1 MSTIGSN
8 PPPIHST
15 GLDPAGGQVSFDD
28 LRQQGLL
35 QTDAGLVLPEAAPAA
50 LVDPGEAV
58 LNLSAWG
65 EGDAGRALPRSDLLE
80 GRLAQLDRA
89 DAASEGVDG
98 ILASL

>member
-8 PPPIHST
+8 PPPIHPT

-28 LRQQGLL
+28 LFKQGL
-35 QTDAGLVLPEAAPAA
+35 QQADAGLVLPEAAPAA
-50 LVDPGEAV
+50 LVDPGETV

-65 EGDAGRALPRSDLLE
+65 EGDASRALPRSDAFE
-80 GRLAQLDRA
+80 GRLAGLDRG
-89 DAASEGVDG
+89 DAAGESVDG

>member
-1 MSTIGSN
+1 MSTIGST
-8 PPPIHST
+8 PPPIHPT

-35 QTDAGLVLPEAAPAA
+35 QADTGLALPEAAPAA

-65 EGDAGRALPRSDLLE
+65 EGDASRALPRSDLLE